1 MEFTNYVAQAFPR
14 SGSPLTMTAVTTS
27 AEGPFTIIDSN
38 SENTPEWNE
47 CLVCALH
54 SLGAVLS
61 AINFQLR
68 SPIKTETLD
77 LFQQSG
83 KSEP

>member
-38 SENTPEWNE
+38 SENTPE
-47 CLVCALH
+47 
-54 SLGAVLS
+54 
-61 AINFQLR
+61 
-68 SPIKTETLD
+68 
-77 LFQQSG
+77 
-83 KSEP
+83 